1 MQNRVIFGQFIERD
15 SLIHRLDP
23 RTKLVGM
30 IMIMLSFLTLTTF
43 IDYSAATAFLLIA
56 LLSSKIPLV
65 YFLRML
71 KPVWFI
77 LLFTF
82 LYNAIFAPG
91 AIVIW
96 SWSFI
101 TLTVEGMQA
110 GAFVIWRLVLM
121 ILLASILTLTTKP
134 LLLAQGLEK
143 LMSPLSRL
151 NVPVEQLSL
160 MVVIAIRF
168 IPTIMEELERIM
180 LAQKARGYDITSV
193 KMPKRLFA
201 YIPIVVPLFM
211 TTIQRAEQ
219 LTMAIEA
226 RAYGNGKGRS
236 SYKPLKFKPMDFWV
250 GGWMILLTLM
260 LLLMR
265 QMGGIAN

>member
-1 MQNRVIFGQFIERD
+1 MQKNILFGQFIEQD

-23 RTKLVGM
+23 RTKLLGM
-30 IMIMLSFLTLTTF
+30 VLMMVSFLALRTWV
-43 IDYSAATAFLLIA
+43 DYAAATAFALIVMG
-56 LLSSKIPLV
+56 LSHISIWM
-65 YFLRML
+65 YLRTL

-77 LLFTF
+77 LVFTWT
-82 LYNAIFAPG
+82 YNAILTPG
-91 AIVIW
+91 TTILW

-101 TLTVEGMQA
+101 SLTAEGIET
-110 GAFVIWRLVLM
+110 GTVVVWRIGLM

-134 LLLAQGLEK
+134 LALALGLEK
-143 LMSPLSRL
+143 LLSSLSRL
-151 NVPVEQLSL
+151 HVPVEQISL

-180 LAQKARGYDITSV
+180 LAQKARGYDITAL
-193 KMPKRLFA
+193 KLPKRLLA

-219 LTMAIEA
+219 LSLAIDA

-236 SYKPLKFKPMDFWV
+236 SYRVLRLTTTDFRA
-250 GGWMILLTLM
+250 GGCTIGFIFV
-260 LLLMR
+260 LLLLS
-265 QMGGIAN
+265 GG